1 MNKGF
6 TLIELLAV
14 IVVLAVIALIAT
26 PIIVNIINDA
36 RDSAKQRSLELYKD
50 AITSKIVASQLTDTP
65 VKAGNLSSEF
75 LQTVQYDGERIS
87 CTTNILNT
95 DGTIYL
101 AGCTIGNSTKLY
113 SYGNE
118 VYVQV
123 YQPQY
128 YFSTEDDLGD
138 FPWGDELSVLNPV
151 FTDDPQEI
159 RNSGKKYYF
168 GFSLNAAGKVE
179 VGYIC
184 IYRNN
189 KEYCV
194 SEYGDNNPN
203 IEEYANQKYEI
214 ISSAFSDIPNACTTT
229 PQDYQYDN
237 VSYTYNAFECLGDNI
252 RFSFY
257 TGYSE
262 IGPQD
267 YSSWCSMDAE
277 GFWCIE

>member
-1 MNKGF
+1 MKKGF

-14 IVVLAVIALIAT
+14 IVILAIIALIAT
-26 PIIVNIINDA
+26 PIIMGIINDSK
-36 RDSAKQRSLELYKD
+36 DSAKKRSLELYKD
-50 AITSKIVASQLTDTP
+50 AIVNEIATSQLTENP
-65 VKAGNLSSEF
+65 VEPGNLSNEF
-75 LQTVQYDGERIS
+75 LQTIKYDGERIS
-87 CTTNILNT
+87 CTTNGLNT

-101 AGCTIGNSTKLY
+101 AGCTVGNSTKLY
-113 SYGNE
+113 SYGKE

-123 YQPQY
+123 YKPQY
-128 YFSTEDDLGD
+128 YFSTEDDLGH
-138 FPWGDELSVLNPV
+138 FPWWDRLSELNPV

-159 RNSGKKYYF
+159 RNSGEKYYF
-168 GFSLNAAGKVE
+168 GFSLDEEGIVE

-194 SEYGDNNPN
+194 SEYGNNSPN

-229 PQDYQYDN
+229 PQNYQYNN
-237 VSYTYNAFECLGDNI
+237 VSYTYNEFECLGDDI

-257 TGYSE
+257 LGYSE
-262 IGPQD
+262 VGPQD